1 MIILRGLNLCLLKI
15 DCPKRPR
22 PSHPSWRVG
31 TACHGSCQK
40 KAPTPFGAGAFAYAV
55 RSRNCGSKRYI
66 LSGCGSQIGNDLAK
80 TRYADSQA
88 IGKITR
94 QSDPIPAATYF
105 YTIMKRVLGKRDTN
119 LTIEQGKRSCE
130 KEPHPDGPNYH
141 PYQTLIHTQFLLPTV
156 SSNIELRKHL

>member
-1 MIILRGLNLCLLKI
+1 M
-15 DCPKRPR
+15 
-22 PSHPSWRVG
+22 S
-31 TACHGSCQK
+31 K

-156 SSNIELRKHL
+156 SQTLSCENTYSPASAYLTYAEQRRHETAGWNFFPRPAAFLADT